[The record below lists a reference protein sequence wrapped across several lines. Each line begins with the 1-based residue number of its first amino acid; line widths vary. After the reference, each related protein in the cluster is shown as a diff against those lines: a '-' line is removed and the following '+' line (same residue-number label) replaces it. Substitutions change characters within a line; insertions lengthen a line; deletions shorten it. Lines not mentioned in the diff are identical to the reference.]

1 MRLTSLRLRL
11 LIASGLSILVA
22 LVLAGVGLTY
32 IFYRHVEYRIVN
44 ELETYV
50 NQIAGNVQFAQDGSI
65 SVRRMPAD
73 PRFNIPLSGLY
84 WQVSSDSSD
93 EIARSRSLWDQ
104 RLHLPK
110 DPLSDGQL
118 HQHQIAGPENATLI
132 LLERLVT
139 FTTASGDVPLRIAAA
154 VDRKDVVTASQQF
167 AADMIP
173 SLGALA
179 AFLIGA
185 AWVQITL
192 GLKPL
197 DAIRSGVNDIRTGNA
212 EELSGSFPDEVEP
225 LVAEVNELLLDQHK
239 AMKHARTRAAD
250 LAHGLNTPLAVLKGH
265 ARRLRERGDIEGAD
279 ELDDLI
285 DDMKRHIDH
294 QLALTRIQVRRRGT
308 APPIALGDVVSGVA
322 RTVKQTPRGERLE
335 WTVAIPADLKVR
347 IDRNELAE
355 VAGNLIEN
363 ASKWARSEVKIG
375 ARRSGAEVLLT
386 ISDDGPGIDE
396 GFLASAGERGSRF
409 DQKTPGTGLG
419 LDIVREIA
427 EAYGLRLKLSN
438 RAEGGL
444 RAEIAFPGT
453 PVGG

>member
-1 MRLTSLRLRL
+1 MKLTSLRLRL
-11 LIASGLSILVA
+11 LIASGLSIFVA

-32 IFYRHVEYRIVN
+32 IFYRHVEHRIVN

-50 NQIAGNVQFAQDGSI
+50 NQIAGNVQFAGDGSI
-65 SVRRMPAD
+65 SLRRMPAD

-84 WQVSSDSSD
+84 WQVSS
-93 EIARSRSLWDQ
+93 ENGNRFARSRSLWDQ
-104 RLHLPK
+104 RLGLPR
-110 DPLSDGQL
+110 DPLADGQI
-118 HQHQIAGPENATLI
+118 HQHQIPGPENATLI
-132 LLERLVT
+132 LVERRVT
-139 FTTASGDVPLRIAAA
+139 FSTKTGDVPLRIAAA

-197 DAIRSGVNDIRTGNA
+197 DAIRSGVNDIRTGSA
-212 EELSGSFPDEVEP
+212 ESLSGSFPDEVEP
-225 LVAEVNELLLDQHK
+225 LVAEVNELLSDQQK

-265 ARRLRERGDIEGAD
+265 ARRRRERGDIEGAE
-279 ELDDLI
+279 ELDDLV

-294 QLALTRIQVRRRGT
+294 QLALTRIQVRRRGK
-308 APPIALGDVVSGVA
+308 APPIVLADIVTGVA
-322 RTVKQTPRGERLE
+322 RTVEQTPRGERLV
-335 WTVAIPADLKVR
+335 WQVDIPAGLRVR

-355 VAGNLIEN
+355 MAGNLVEN
-363 ASKWARSEVKIG
+363 ASKWASSEVRIA
-375 ARRSGAEVLLT
+375 ARREDGDVFVT
-386 ISDDGPGIDE
+386 ICDDGPGIDE
-396 GFLASAGERGSRF
+396 GFLDSAGVRGSRF

-427 EAYGLRLKLSN
+427 EAYGLRFTLSN
-438 RAEGGL
+438 RKGGGL
-444 RAEIAFPGT
+444 KAEVGFPESADGA
-453 PVGG
+453 